1 MKTILLTILT
11 LTITTG
17 LFASSQS
24 SKDPRLC
31 KIFKE
36 KADTYKKTMR
46 DDHYAQKTLENYQ
59 NKTKL
64 FCSTSK

>member
-11 LTITTG
+11 LTMTTG

-24 SKDPRLC
+24 SKNPRLC

-36 KADTYKKTMR
+36 KANTYKKTMR
-46 DDHYAQKTLENYQ
+46 DDYYAQKTLENYQ

-64 FCSTSK
+64 FCTNTK